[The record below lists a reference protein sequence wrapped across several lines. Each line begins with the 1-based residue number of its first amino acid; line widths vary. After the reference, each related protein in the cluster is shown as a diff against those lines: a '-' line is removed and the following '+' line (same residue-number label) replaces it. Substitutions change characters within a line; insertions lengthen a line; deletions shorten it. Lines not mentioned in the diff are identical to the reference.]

1 MTPITRGG
9 EKGKKGR
16 RLIPLPRPYF
26 IVWFWSALLTT
37 WIWRGRPLLIETRMI
52 RRANHTA
59 NPHLCCLIQGQEIRE
74 DVRTLLYS
82 QDFKPA
88 HVVGSTPPE
97 FPPVSAR
104 WQPPLTAPLM
114 ALIFQQSFPLI
125 RTGVLSSF
133 SSAPP
138 AMEQMSNLH
147 MSIISLIHETHQT
160 NGPQRDG

>member
-59 NPHLCCLIQGQEIRE
+59 NPQLRCLIQGQEIRE

-104 WQPPLTAPLM
+104 WQPPLSTSDGINFSAKLPPDKDGS
-114 ALIFQQSFPLI
+114 ALLFQQC
-125 RTGVLSSF
+125 SSCNG
-133 SSAPP
+133 ANVKP
-138 AMEQMSNLH
+138 A
-147 MSIISLIHETHQT
+147 HEHHLTD
-160 NGPQRDG
+160 P